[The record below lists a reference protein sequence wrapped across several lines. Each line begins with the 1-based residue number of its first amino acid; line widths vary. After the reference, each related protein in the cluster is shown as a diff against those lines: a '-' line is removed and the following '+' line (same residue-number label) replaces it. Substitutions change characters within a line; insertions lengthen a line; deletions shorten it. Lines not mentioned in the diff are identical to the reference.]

1 MDIAEIVLII
11 FLSSALLVFLVLAIV
26 ATSILIG
33 ILRDV
38 KKIADRAEEVSENL
52 GEAARLVGSKLFPMV
67 ASATAAAIT
76 GWIKMHT
83 KKSSK
88 KGDK

>member
-1 MDIAEIVLII
+1 MDLPEIILII

-67 ASATAAAIT
+67 ATATAAAIT
-76 GWIKMHT
+76 GWIKAHT
-83 KKSSK
+83 KRSSK